1 MKVSVV
7 IPCRNEKPYIIECL
21 DAIYANT
28 LVGKDEIEVL
38 IIDGQSDDGTRE
50 LVESV
55 LDKYKNLQ
63 IIENP
68 DRITPIAFNLGV
80 KNSTGEYVQ
89 RVDARHIICENH
101 LEKGIELLENQTKIW
116 CVGSKLINEYTN
128 QEGAIISKAMDTP
141 FGMGVGNFRILEKS
155 GFTDTVTSP
164 MYPRWVFDKVGLFD
178 EELVRNQDDEF
189 NYRVTQAGG
198 KIWFESSIWL
208 KYYVRST
215 YAGLKKQFF
224 QYGYWKVFVN
234 KKHKAVTTLRQL
246 FPPAFVLFAA
256 LSIPLAFIHSLIAAG
271 IIAVWLLYLLLALY
285 FSVRKGNKLKEYFGI
300 FRSFLIMHFQ
310 YGGGYLKGIYHFY
323 ILNRK
328 PSQRETKLSR

>member
-21 DAIYANT
+21 DAIYANA
-28 LVGKDEIEVL
+28 LVEKEEIEVL

-55 LDKYKNLQ
+55 LGNYKNLS
-63 IIENP
+63 IIDNP
-68 DRITPIAFNLGV
+68 QRITPIAFNLGV
-80 KNSTGEYVQ
+80 SNSTGEYVQ
-89 RVDARHIICENH
+89 RVDARHIICKDH
-101 LEKGIELLENQTKIW
+101 LETGICLLENQDEIW

-164 MYPRWVFDKVGLFD
+164 MYPRWVFEKVGLFD

-198 KIWFESSIWL
+198 KIWFESTIWL

-215 YAGLKKQFF
+215 YAGLKKQFY

-234 KKHKAVTTLRQL
+234 RKHKAVTTLRQL
-246 FPPAFVLFAA
+246 FPPAFVLFAI
-256 LSIPLAFIHSLIAAG
+256 LSIPICLLHGLLAAG
-271 IIAVWLLYLLLALY
+271 IGVTWMLYLFLALY
-285 FSVRKGNKLKEYFGI
+285 FSAKKGGSSKEALGV
-300 FRSFLIMHFQ
+300 FRSFIIMHFS
-310 YGGGYLKGIYHFY
+310 YGWGYLKGIVHFY
-323 ILNRK
+323 LLKRK
-328 PSQRETKLSR
+328 PSQKETVLSR